1 MILIKTSKILILSA
15 LVGLFCVS
23 AGAATTWWMLQQQRE
38 SAADAQAVPD
48 KPIDTR
54 AFKYVNLDK
63 VIVMLRNTA
72 GEPVSHYLALDLVFM
87 TPIESERTTR
97 DHLPLLRSVA
107 VKALSQ
113 LTLETASHLT
123 VEQLASQINDAY
135 AQTYAGDPRGKP
147 FAEAM
152 IGKLIIE

>member
-1 MILIKTSKILILSA
+1 MKTSKVIILSA

-23 AGAATTWWMLQQQRE
+23 AGAATTWWMLQQQRGL
-38 SAADAQAVPD
+38 APDAQAASEA
-48 KPIDTR
+48 PIDTR
-54 AFKYVNLDK
+54 AYKYVNLDK
-63 VIVMLRNTA
+63 VIVMLRNGA

-87 TPIESERTTR
+87 TPVESERTTR

-113 LTLETASHLT
+113 LTMEAASHLT
-123 VEQLASQINDAY
+123 VEQLANQINEAY

>member
-1 MILIKTSKILILSA
+1 MKTSKVIILSA
-15 LVGLFCVS
+15 LIGLLCIS
-23 AGAATTWWMLQQQRE
+23 AGAATTWWVLQQQRE
-38 SAADAQAVPD
+38 LAEGQSAPE
-48 KPIDTR
+48 KPINTR
-54 AFKYVNLDK
+54 AYKYINLDK
-63 VIVMLRNTA
+63 VIVMLRNAA

-87 TPIESERTTR
+87 TPADSERTTR

-107 VKALSQ
+107 VKALSH
-113 LTLETASHLT
+113 LTMETASHLT
-123 VEQLASQINDAY
+123 VEQLAAQLNEAY